1 MRGGTVVK
9 MYRVDGYLGAEED
22 QEQDCEDRMLP
33 SRSGKLEMK
42 AFLGGAVI
50 ANDSC
55 QDMIMDWVRTM
66 EKITRLRRSRPL
78 GVVRDDQCGH

>member
-1 MRGGTVVK
+1 MK
-9 MYRVDGYLGAEED
+9 MYRVDGYLGAEEE

-50 ANDSC
+50 ANDNF
-55 QDMIMDWVRTM
+55 QGMIMDWVWTL
-66 EKITRLRRSRPL
+66 EKITRIRRSRLL

>member
-1 MRGGTVVK
+1 MAVK
-9 MYRVDGYLGAEED
+9 MYRIDGYLGAEEE

-50 ANDSC
+50 ENGNFQA
-55 QDMIMDWVRTM
+55 MI
-66 EKITRLRRSRPL
+66 RSWT
-78 GVVRDDQCGH
+78 GCGQWKRSLE